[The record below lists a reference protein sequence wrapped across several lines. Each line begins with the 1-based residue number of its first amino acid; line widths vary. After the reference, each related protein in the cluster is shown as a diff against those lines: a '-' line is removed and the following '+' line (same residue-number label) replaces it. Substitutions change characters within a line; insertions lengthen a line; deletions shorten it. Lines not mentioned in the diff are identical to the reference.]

1 MPYCRASEPCSE
13 RTLWQASSKR
23 FTGKTSGAGRPPPNE
38 MISGF
43 CVTFSSSRIAE
54 LLTPRGRCAYREFH
68 NVDMRNPPQ
77 EQGFKVSKISM
88 FQRPFVLVLETFET
102 LKL

>member
-43 CVTFSSSRIAE
+43 CVTFRSSRIAE
-54 LLTPRGRCAYREFH
+54 LLTPRVRCAYRDFQS
-68 NVDMRNPPQ
+68 VDMRNPPQ
-77 EQGFKVSKISM
+77 GRFQSFKCFKD
-88 FQRPFVLVLETFET
+88 FGLVLETFET